1 LKEIFQNKKKL
12 IALCAALVTAIA
24 LPLIFTDIFIRNVLI
39 LTLIWTIIG
48 SGWNVLGGYAGQVS
62 NGHGMF
68 YGLGAYSVGLLLRD
82 FALSPWI
89 AIWVGVLI
97 SMAVA
102 YIIGRP
108 LLRLKGHFFAIATMA
123 LTECMRI
130 IFNNLK
136 YTNGAL
142 GVYLYNK
149 KLQGFAYMQFTND
162 LYYYY
167 IFLAFTLAIL
177 LLIKVLSK
185 KKLFYYFLA
194 IKGNEDAAASVGIDV
209 AKYKRIAYMLS
220 AGIVSIGG
228 SLYAQYMLYT
238 DPSMTMTLTISMM
251 IVLVAIMGGIG
262 TVIGPVVGAIIL
274 SFTSQYTR
282 VFLGQYGGLDL
293 ILYGTLVIL
302 VILFLPGGLTSL
314 PGRLKRRNMSK
325 GG

>member
-12 IALCAALVTAIA
+12 ILLCVALVVAVA
-24 LPLIFTDIFIRNVLI
+24 LPLVFKDIFIRNVLI

-48 SGWNVLGGYAGQVS
+48 SGWNILGGYAGQVS

-82 FALSPWI
+82 FAISPWI

-167 IFLAFTLAIL
+167 IFLAFTLGIL
-177 LLIKVLSK
+177 LLIKILSK
-185 KKLFYYFLA
+185 KKLFYYFLT

-220 AGIVSIGG
+220 AGVVSIGG

-238 DPSMTMTLTISMM
+238 DPSMTMTLTVSMM

-314 PGRLKRRNMSK
+314 PGRLKRRNMPK

>member
-1 LKEIFQNKKKL
+1 MKELFQNKKKL
-12 IALCAALVTAIA
+12 IALCVALVAA
-24 LPLIFTDIFIRNVLI
+24 VVLPLVLTDIFIRNVLI

-48 SGWNVLGGYAGQVS
+48 SGWNILGGYAGQVS
-62 NGHGMF
+62 NGHGLF

-82 FALSPWI
+82 FSLSPWI
-89 AIWVGVLI
+89 AIWIGVLI
-97 SMAVA
+97 SMGVA

-149 KLQGFAYMQFTND
+149 KLQGFGYMQFTND

-177 LLIKVLSK
+177 LSIKILSK
-185 KKLFYYFLA
+185 KKLFYYFLT

-220 AGIVSIGG
+220 AGVVSIGG
-228 SLYAQYMLYT
+228 SLYAQYLLFT
-238 DPSMTMTLTISMM
+238 DPTMTMTLTISMM

-262 TVIGPVVGAIIL
+262 TVIGPVFGAIIL

-314 PGRLKRRNMSK
+314 PGRLKHWKMSK